1 MKGEN
6 SMKKILDVVLGFL
19 EGAFFTAVIIFAV
32 FFIYNLGHKDNKQEQ
47 FDSIISGE
55 MDDGTFRVV
64 TDSRAP
70 GEKAA
75 CWASQNGVLSC
86 KNGYISQFSGKEKFV
101 WEFDAQA
108 LGEEVVCIEVYD
120 SAGIFSRVDVFQI
133 TNDPQKGLSYA
144 LFQEKSP
151 ALLEQIHSTMV
162 QIS

>member
-1 MKGEN
+1 
-6 SMKKILDVVLGFL
+6 MKKVLDVILGFI

-32 FFIYNLGHKDNKQEQ
+32 FFIYSLAHKDNKQEQ

-55 MDDGTFRVV
+55 MDDGSFRIV
-64 TDSRAP
+64 TDSRSP
-70 GEKAA
+70 GETAA

-86 KNGYISQFSGKEKFV
+86 KNGYVSQYSGKQKFV
-101 WEFDAQA
+101 WEFDAHS
-108 LGEEVVCIEVYD
+108 LGEEIVCIEVYD
-120 SAGIFSRVDVFQI
+120 SAGNFNRVDIFQI